1 MLTPPINP
9 TICTEWTTADAGL
22 LEIYD
27 SSVSGVNRSP
37 NATPSKTL
45 IPKHNSMAYFEVCPN
60 KSFHSVQEV
69 FADRPRMSIQGWYHC
84 SSVPE
89 GVSGATLNR
98 LKEVGGRGE
107 DTEGD
112 YSRWKK
118 GVGGPG
124 GVSESGGLTAT
135 DLEFLKKYINETYLT
150 ESSIAQ
156 IRSRFEKES
165 SIQLRSFLL
174 PSWSSKIKEL
184 ITSHDLED
192 GLGRGKSS
200 AEKYNAGEQRKGWKV
215 IGPAHKQR
223 MLEFNDGDDELGE
236 IYNV

>member
-9 TICTEWTTADAGL
+9 TICTEWTTADGGL

-124 GVSESGGLTAT
+124 GVSESGGLTA
-135 DLEFLKKYINETYLT
+135 
-150 ESSIAQ
+150 Q
-156 IRSRFEKES
+156 IRSRFESDS

-200 AEKYNAGEQRKGWKV
+200 AEKYSAGEQRKGWKV